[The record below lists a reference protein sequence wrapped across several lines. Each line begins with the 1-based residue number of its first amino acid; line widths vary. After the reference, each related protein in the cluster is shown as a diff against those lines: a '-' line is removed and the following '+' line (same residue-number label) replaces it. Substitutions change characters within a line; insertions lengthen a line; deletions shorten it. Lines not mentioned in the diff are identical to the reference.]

1 MSRRANAARDTD
13 LNTLCAIFDL
23 LHDAVIIADADGHIR
38 YANTSAGHLFGYDAT
53 ELHSRSLND
62 LVPARFRRRHER
74 VVREFTQTGQ
84 PRLMGERP
92 ALQALSRSGEEIP
105 ISVSL
110 CSVNADGE
118 RLAVAVIRNLAALSS
133 QIDAARALA
142 ETDSLTG
149 LGNRLHLTH
158 HLGRLIDAADSRFAL
173 LYLDLDRFKAVNDE
187 HGHVCG
193 DRVLKIVAARLKGA
207 IRDRDIVV
215 RVGGDEF
222 VVILTG
228 VSEDG
233 DVGRIAGKLA
243 RAVEQ
248 RFNAKGVRGSVG
260 ASIGW
265 VLYPRDG
272 RTESELL
279 RVADA
284 RMYEQ
289 KAARRQPTAPR

>member
-1 MSRRANAARDTD
+1 MSRRAIASRDTE
-13 LNTLCAIFDL
+13 LKTLCRIFDM

-38 YANTSAGHLFGYDAT
+38 YANTSADHLFGYSPT
-53 ELHSRSLND
+53 ELHNRSLSD

-74 VVREFTQTGQ
+74 LVREFTQAGQ
-84 PRLMGERP
+84 PQPMDERP
-92 ALQALSRSGEEIP
+92 VLQGLCRSGEEIP
-105 ISVSL
+105 ISISL
-110 CSVNADGE
+110 CPVSTDGE
-118 RLAVAVIRNLAALSS
+118 RLAVAVIRNLATLSS
-133 QIDAARALA
+133 QIDAAHALA

-149 LGNRLHLTH
+149 LGNRLHLSH
-158 HLGRLIDAADSRFAL
+158 HLAQLMDAADSRFAL
-173 LYLDLDRFKAVNDE
+173 LYLDLDGFKAVNDQ

-193 DRVLKIVAARLKGA
+193 DRVLKIVAARLKA
-207 IRDRDIVV
+207 SVRDRDIVV

-222 VVILTG
+222 VVILTS
-228 VSEDG
+228 VSKDG
-233 DVGRIAGKLA
+233 DISRIARKLA

-272 RTESELL
+272 CTESELL

-284 RMYEQ
+284 RMYRQ
-289 KAARRQPTAPR
+289 KAARRKATTER